1 MEDEVQCKKD
11 EEVLAEIYRNCQ
23 LALQSISNILPEAE
37 DEEIRKE
44 MESEHEGYE
53 KISGKACVIAKNRG
67 IELKEPNPMKKMMMW
82 GSIKMSTLTDGSR
95 AHIAEM
101 MIQGTVM
108 GITSLKTTQS
118 KAECTDEEICELL
131 REFIALEEKY
141 EKRLKAFL

>member
-23 LALQSISNILPEAE
+23 LALQSISDILPETE
-37 DEEIRKE
+37 DEELRKE

-53 KISGKACVIAKNRG
+53 KISGKASVIAKNRG

-82 GSIKMSTLTDGSR
+82 GSIKMSTLTNGTR

-108 GITSLKTTQS
+108 GITSLKTTEG
-118 KAECTDEEICELL
+118 KAECADEEICELL
-131 REFIALEEKY
+131 RELIALEEKY
-141 EKRLKAFL
+141 EKKLKTFL